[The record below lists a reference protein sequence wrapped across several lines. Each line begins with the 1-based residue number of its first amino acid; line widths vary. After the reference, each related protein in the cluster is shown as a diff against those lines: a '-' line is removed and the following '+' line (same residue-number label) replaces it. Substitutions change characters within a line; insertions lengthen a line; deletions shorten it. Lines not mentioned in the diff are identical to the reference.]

1 MRVAEGPQPL
11 ELAATFS
18 IQGWHR
24 RCRGE
29 RGMNIEQMIERR
41 KLRRK
46 VQGIAAALL
55 PFESDGRVAVDAFQR
70 HLAATQRAG
79 LMNAVNMDT
88 GYVNY
93 LSDAEKQ
100 EVLRWTREALGA
112 GVPFVAGAYIE
123 NQSGHGAGD
132 VVALYRRE
140 MERIAALGG
149 IPILF
154 QTARLHGKSAVEKV
168 AVYRAVCRGFPR
180 VLAFELGP
188 MFAPNG
194 EIFDEET
201 VRRLMDIPELAGMKH
216 SSLDRL
222 VELGRL
228 ALRDAHRPE
237 FQIYTGNDLGIN
249 MIEYGSDYLL
259 GLATFA
265 PEKFAE
271 RDRLWAAGDPGYYAL
286 SDALQYLG
294 NVAFRGPVPAYKHS
308 AAVFLH
314 LAGRSPSDLTHPK
327 NPRRAEWEAEILRD
341 CARRLA

>member
-1 MRVAEGPQPL
+1 
-11 ELAATFS
+11 
-18 IQGWHR
+18 
-24 RCRGE
+24 
-29 RGMNIEQMIERR
+29 MNIASLLQ
-41 KLRRK
+41 KQKPGRK

-55 PFESDGRVAVDAFQR
+55 PYAADGRVAVGAFQR
-70 HLAATQRAG
+70 HLQATHRAG

-93 LSDAEKQ
+93 LSESEK
-100 EVLRWTREALGA
+100 EDVLRWTQEALGKD
-112 GVPFVAGAYIE
+112 VPFVAGAYIE
-123 NQSGHGAGD
+123 GQTGD
-132 VVALYRRE
+132 VVALYRKQ
-140 MERIAALGG
+140 MDKIAACGG

-154 QTARLHGKSAVEKV
+154 QTSRLHGKTAKEKA
-168 AVYRAVCRGFPR
+168 AVYEGACQGYQQ

-201 VRRLMDIPELAGMKH
+201 VRRLMDIQEIKGMKH
-216 SSLDRL
+216 SSLDRIT
-222 VELGRL
+222 ELQRL
-228 ALRDAHRPE
+228 ALRDECRPD
-237 FQIYTGNDLGIN
+237 FRICTGNDLGIN

-271 RDRLWAAGDPGYYAL
+271 RDRLWEAGDTRYYAL

-294 NVAFRGPVPAYKHS
+294 NVAFRAPVPAYKHS

-314 LAGRSPSDLTHPK
+314 LTGRIPTDRTHPES
-327 NPRRAEWEAEILRD
+327 PIRPAWENEILRE
-341 CARRLA
+341 CARRLGCC